1 MFQLYLRSTAV
12 DDLTNKKKMKAAGP
26 KPAAPSMK
34 LPDALLSQPV
44 PIDANC
50 GGERWVIED
59 ADRLARLIAIVAM
72 GQAMHAANIIHE
84 LQPASP
90 AFTHKALFD
99 AARRQLRIVG
109 KTEEK
114 KDASRWQRDGF
125 LFEAISWV
133 AARQSSAPNT
143 YLKDPHL
150 KSTTQGIDGLMIEM
164 DGAKAEV
171 TRATIFEDKC
181 SNEPRTMFRDEVLR
195 TFKDHHRN
203 SRAPELVSTAA
214 TLIEQSGLLG
224 SAAVAA
230 ASRVL
235 DLAYRRYL
243 AALTVAQKDD
253 TPTRRQA
260 IFKDY
265 DELDAIGQQQR
276 IGASLIVNG
285 DLREN
290 FDDLAA
296 RTIAVLDNW
305 EAKEA

>member
-1 MFQLYLRSTAV
+1 V

>member
-1 MFQLYLRSTAV
+1 V

-214 TLIEQSGLLG
+214 TLIQHSGLLG

>member
-1 MFQLYLRSTAV
+1 M